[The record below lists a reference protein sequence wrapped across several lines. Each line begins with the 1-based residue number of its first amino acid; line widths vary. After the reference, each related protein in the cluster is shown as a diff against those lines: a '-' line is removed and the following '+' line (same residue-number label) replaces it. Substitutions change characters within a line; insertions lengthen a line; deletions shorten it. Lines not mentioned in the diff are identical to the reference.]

1 MEFLDPGCS
10 KIPRP
15 PNAFML
21 YANEHRKF
29 MAHLYPT
36 DSNKEISRKLG
47 QTWKDLNVQEKNKY
61 FQRAKDIDME
71 HKKKYPG
78 YVYNPKDARMRKAIR
93 TSLRDRSISASP
105 VLSRP
110 HAKRPGF
117 SNILLSKSS
126 PMWNGASSWDPKVNI
141 IPTNSFAEH
150 TKTNGEVISSRLM
163 CHNIDTDSTLDNNSE
178 EEKLLFEK
186 EKSQLLAAENY
197 AKLEH
202 LDVNGSKSY
211 IPISA
216 TKFVKNP
223 ELFTNNVE
231 YHKEYI
237 VKYFNHIPDYEIFQ
251 ITMDDGTNFPYVTI
265 PNLIVR
271 SNYNPIRY

>member
-78 YVYNPKDARMRKAIR
+78 
-93 TSLRDRSISASP
+93 
-105 VLSRP
+105 P

-117 SNILLSKSS
+117 SNVLLSKSS
-126 PMWNGASSWDPKVNI
+126 PMWNGASSWDPKVNM
-141 IPTNSFAEH
+141 IPTNSFVEH